1 MGRSLHGL
9 SMLDLRKAFDL
20 VDHQILLEKGRI
32 IRPRYDSG
40 SLVSIESCLSDR
52 YFQVKIG
59 KVLSSKTALQYDLES
74 PGINTRPP
82 YIYNTYERSSASPE

>member
-9 SMLDLRKAFDL
+9 SMIDLRKAFDL

-40 SLVSIESCLSDR
+40 SLVSIESYLSDR
-52 YFQVKIG
+52 YFQ
-59 KVLSSKTALQYDLES
+59 VLSSKTALQYDLES

-82 YIYNTYERSSASPE
+82 YIYNTYERSYASPD